1 MEVVDLA
8 AWPRRE
14 HFRFFSGLGFPFYN
28 VTTSLDVTRLHA
40 YVRAR
45 GLSFYHA
52 LIYATLS
59 VMNGLPD
66 FLYKI
71 RGEQVVKHEKL
82 DPSFVT
88 LDPETHLLKIVKR
101 PLRRHPGGI
110 LCPVRPEGG
119 RPDLLFPLPG
129 GGGAGRPGL
138 HLLPPLVLLHQP
150 HQRDGPGPGRLHP
163 PDHLGTVR
171 GPGREADAALRRPA

>member
-59 VMNGLPD
+59 VMNAKSL
-66 FLYKI
+66 
-71 RGEQVVKHEKL
+71 QVL
-82 DPSFVT
+82 
-88 LDPETHLLKIVKR
+88 
-101 PLRRHPGGI
+101 
-110 LCPVRPEGG
+110 
-119 RPDLLFPLPG
+119 
-129 GGGAGRPGL
+129 
-138 HLLPPLVLLHQP
+138 Q
-150 HQRDGPGPGRLHP
+150 
-163 PDHLGTVR
+163 
-171 GPGREADAALRRPA
+171 